1 MRVIKIISN
10 KYTVMDKDGNRFSAI
25 PMGKLRKSFSPVVG
39 DFVEV
44 IKRDNDLSIEKIYDR
59 LNYMVRPLIA
69 NVDQALI
76 IMSTRNPDFS
86 TALVDRLS
94 FLINHAGI
102 KPILCVSKMDLID
115 DEIKTLIELYKYSN
129 MDVVLL
135 NSVEDLKPILRGK
148 ISVLTGQSGAGKS
161 TLLNRLNPEFML
173 KTQEISKALGR
184 GKHTTRHSE
193 LYEVCD
199 GFVVDTPGFSS
210 LDFSNM
216 TLTDLKN
223 SVLAF
228 KNYSCKFRDCF
239 HINEPGCM
247 IKTAVEKG
255 EIPKSLYEN
264 YIDVVKIIKDRKEKY

>member
-39 DFVEV
+39 DFVEI

-59 LNYMVRPLIA
+59 TNYMVRPLIA

-115 DEIKTLIELYKYSN
+115 DEVKNLIELYKHSN
-129 MDVVLL
+129 MDVILL
-135 NSVEDLKPILRGK
+135 NSVEDLKPILKGK

-161 TLLNRLNPEFML
+161 TLLNKLNPEFML

-210 LDFSNM
+210 LDFSDI
-216 TLTDLKN
+216 TLIDLKN

-228 KNYSCKFRDCF
+228 KGHSCKFRDCL

-247 IKTAVEKG
+247 IKNAIEKG
-255 EIPKSLYEN
+255 DIPRSLYEN
-264 YIDVVKIIKDRKEKY
+264 YMDVVKIIKDRKEKY